1 MIIHKIIKKEKTG
14 GATHLKR
21 EKNQTKMDKGNKLNP
36 VKHTRQKATKVRE
49 EITKQAGPH

>member
-21 EKNQTKMDKGNKLNP
+21 KKNQTKMDKGNKLNP
-36 VKHTRQKATKVRE
+36 VKHTRQRLPK
-49 EITKQAGPH
+49 

>member
-21 EKNQTKMDKGNKLNP
+21 KKIKQKW
-36 VKHTRQKATKVRE
+36 TR
-49 EITKQAGPH
+49 EIN

>member
-1 MIIHKIIKKEKTG
+1 MIIHKIIKKQKTG

-36 VKHTRQKATKVRE
+36 VKHTRQRLPK
-49 EITKQAGPH
+49 